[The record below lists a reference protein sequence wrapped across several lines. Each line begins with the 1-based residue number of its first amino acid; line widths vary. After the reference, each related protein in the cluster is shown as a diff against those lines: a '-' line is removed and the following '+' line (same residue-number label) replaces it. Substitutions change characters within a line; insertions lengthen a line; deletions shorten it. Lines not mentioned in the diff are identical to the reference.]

1 MNWLGTLGL
10 PTNRDVLRT
19 DSLDEVRE
27 YYLGWINRREQ
38 ENYEIDGIVI
48 KVDRLEYQSQLGNV
62 SREPRWAIAWKF
74 PAEQTV
80 TRLLEIRINVGR
92 TGRLNPYAIL
102 EPVMVGGVM
111 IKQASLHNEDDIK
124 RKDIRIGD
132 LVVVER
138 AGDVIPQV
146 VSPLVGSRVGEEK
159 TFKMPAYCPDCM
171 TAIVHEPTEAAHR
184 CPNTACPGQLQERV
198 RHFVSRDAMD
208 IEGLGPKQINSLL
221 GAGLIR
227 DIPDIYRIDKQQ
239 LLTVERMGEKTAD
252 NLLKAIE
259 ISKGRPLINLVHALG
274 IPHVGLETAD
284 LLVRE
289 FGSLRRIGETGEA
302 ELMAIAGI
310 GPTVGK
316 AIREYFNSQ
325 SNQIILRELEV
336 AGVSLEKMEPL
347 DETRARGKLW
357 GKKIVIT
364 GTLDGFTR
372 NEAERAV
379 KSLGGAVGNSVT
391 STIDF
396 LVVGTE
402 PGTKLNRARQ
412 LGIEILNEA

>member
-1 MNWLGTLGL
+1 MFRAQFSPDGRWVAAGGQDRLVHVWEMEKDEKKALDGH
-10 PTNRDVLRT
+10 RT
-19 DSLDEVRE
+19 WVSSLVFHPKEKKLFTAD
-27 YYLGWINRREQ
+27 YLGVLQCW
-38 ENYEIDGIVI
+38 NYEKGDKPIWTIAEADRDNVRALVVTSDGKHLISAGDDAVI
-48 KVDRLEYQSQLGNV
+48 KVWE
-62 SREPRWAIAWKF
+62 
-74 PAEQTV
+74 T
-80 TRLLEIRINVGR
+80 
-92 TGRLNPYAIL
+92 
-102 EPVMVGGVM
+102 
-111 IKQASLHNEDDIK
+111 
-124 RKDIRIGD
+124 
-132 LVVVER
+132 
-138 AGDVIPQV
+138 
-146 VSPLVGSRVGEEK
+146 
-159 TFKMPAYCPDCM
+159 
-171 TAIVHEPTEAAHR
+171 
-184 CPNTACPGQLQERV
+184 
-198 RHFVSRDAMD
+198 
-208 IEGLGPKQINSLL
+208 
-221 GAGLIR
+221 
-227 DIPDIYRIDKQQ
+227 
-239 LLTVERMGEKTAD
+239 
-252 NLLKAIE
+252 
-259 ISKGRPLINLVHALG
+259 SKGRPLINLVHALG

-289 FGSLRRIGETGEA
+289 FGSLRRIGETAEA

-316 AIREYFNSQ
+316 AIREYFDSQ

-396 LVVGTE
+396 LIVGTE

-412 LGIEILNEA
+412 LGIEILNETEFITLLR